1 MTNDFKEQLLQYLT
15 GTIEQQTGTNEP
27 QFQSAETITNN
38 LNTYIWNNYGLSVRP
53 YINNIIKSNKNDN
66 YLVYGRGSSADNT
79 FYGFIII
86 LDSNFQII
94 ESTNQYSSGT
104 LMDEFLI
111 LNQAPNGNFYGIDT
125 DGTNYR
131 FIMLNNMLLKTPNE
145 ENYKYIM
152 KKTYNI
158 TSNYPSNFY
167 VKDIIKNPN
176 ESDYLIYGT
185 RTVGGYG
192 RPIAIEYKI
201 NVGSTND
208 WVQYE
213 YTSSDNFNYGIG
225 GAWASWNA
233 EGNLTF
239 RLIGGNSNNFNQIH
253 IYQNS
258 GSSITILNTY
268 NMNIDTSGF
277 DYFDGITFSS
287 VILNN
292 NNAYVLAFVYGNS
305 NQAIIFRIT
314 NNSMIKLYESPIYDG
329 MLGNLL
335 TLSLKTDYINT
346 YFWYLMPITQDVE
359 WAYYGG
365 LIIENNVYQTIIYQG
380 GDISQNALLNGYNQF
395 NLYSITLQAG
405 NNLYK
410 VPFIFNQFNYNG
422 LKYEDINSLVPRYSN
437 LYDENGNIIFSRNLY
452 NLSINGGTTTSTI
465 EVPNTF
471 LNDTTIAQQ
480 NLLSKTNMIMNNNVD
495 NITKN
500 IYETLDINFIN
511 TITMQDNDNSINLN
525 GASRLNNSATSTND
539 YSNAQIG
546 YYKLN
551 YTDGTTEDFK
561 INPSEYTPTD
571 EYSGTYNFVI
581 YVAKPITNINIL
593 SNDKMTV
600 YATLNL
606 VLEAGKYYRINQ
618 NVEVV

>member
-1 MTNDFKEQLLQYLT
+1 MTNDFKEKLLNYLT
-15 GTIEQQTGTNEP
+15 GNIEQQQGTNEP

-53 YINNIIKSNKNDN
+53 YISNIIKSNKNDN
-66 YLVYGRGSSADNT
+66 YLVYGRGSSTDNT

-104 LMDEFLI
+104 LMEEFLS

-176 ESDYLIYGT
+176 ASDYLIYGT
-185 RTVGGYG
+185 RTVGDYG

-208 WVQYE
+208 WTQYE
-213 YTSSDNFNYGIG
+213 YNSSDNFSYVTN
-225 GAWASWNA
+225 GAWASWDT

-239 RLIGGNSNNFNQIH
+239 KLIGGNSSNPNQIH

-268 NMNIDTSGF
+268 NMNIDTSSF

-365 LIIENNVYQTIIYQG
+365 LIIENNVYQTTIYQG

-422 LKYEDINSLVPRYSN
+422 LEYEDINSLVPRYSN
-437 LYDENGNIIFSRNLY
+437 LYDENGNVIFSRNLY
-452 NLSINGGTTTSTI
+452 NLSINGGATTSTI

-480 NLLSKTNMIMNNNVD
+480 NLLSATNMIMNNNVD

-511 TITMQDNDNSINLN
+511 TITMQNNDNSINLS
-525 GASRLNNSATSTND
+525 GASRLNNSVTSTND

-546 YYKLN
+546 YYRLN
-551 YTDGTTEDFK
+551 YTDDTSEDFK
-561 INPSEYTPTD
+561 INPSEYTSID
-571 EYSGTYNFVI
+571 EYSGTYNFAV
-581 YVAKPITNINIL
+581 YVKKAVTNINIL
-593 SNDKMTV
+593 SNDKTTV

-606 VLEAGKYYRINQ
+606 VLEVGKYYKIIQ

>member
-1 MTNDFKEQLLQYLT
+1 MTNDFKEQLLNYLT

-27 QFQSAETITNN
+27 QFEELKVITNN
-38 LNTYIWNNYGLSVRP
+38 LETYIWDNYGLSSRP
-53 YINNIIKSNKNDN
+53 YIIDIIKSNQNDN
-66 YLVYGRGSSADNT
+66 YLVYGRGSTTNNT

-86 LDSNFQII
+86 LDNNFQII
-94 ESTNQYSSGT
+94 DSTNQYSSGT
-104 LMDEFLI
+104 TMNQFLK
-111 LNQAPNGNFYGIDT
+111 LNQATNGTFYGIDT

-131 FIMLNNMLLKTPNE
+131 FIMLNNILLKATNQ
-145 ENYKYIM
+145 ENYKYIL

-158 TSNYPSNFY
+158 TSNYPSNFQL
-167 VKDIIKNPN
+167 KDIIKNPN
-176 ESDYLIYGT
+176 SSNYLIYGT
-185 RTVGGYG
+185 RLTNSHY

-208 WVQYE
+208 WTQYE
-213 YTSSDNFNYGIG
+213 YNSSDNFSYGIN
-225 GAWASWNA
+225 GAWASWDT

-277 DYFDGITFSS
+277 DYFDGIIFSS

-359 WAYYGG
+359 WTYYGG
-365 LIIENNVYQTIIYQG
+365 LIIENNVYQTTIYQG

-525 GASRLNNSATSTND
+525 GATRLNASATSTND
-539 YSNAQIG
+539 YIQSQIG
-546 YYKLN
+546 YYRLN
-551 YTDGTTEDFK
+551 YTDGTSEDFK

-571 EYSGTYNFVI
+571 EYSGTYNFVV
-581 YVAKPITNINIL
+581 YVKKAINNINIL
-593 SNDKMTV
+593 SNDKTTV

-606 VLEAGKYYRINQ
+606 VLEVGKNYEINQ
-618 NVEVV
+618 NVEVI

>member
-1 MTNDFKEQLLQYLT
+1 MTNDFKEQLLNYLT
-15 GTIEQQTGTNEP
+15 GNIEQQTGVNEP

-53 YINNIIKSNKNDN
+53 YIINIIKSNKNDN

-176 ESDYLIYGT
+176 GSDYLIYGT
-185 RTVGGYG
+185 RTVGDYG

-208 WVQYE
+208 WTQYE
-213 YTSSDNFNYGIG
+213 YNSSDNFSYVIN
-225 GAWASWNA
+225 GAWASWDT

-268 NMNIDTSGF
+268 NMN
-277 DYFDGITFSS
+277 
-287 VILNN
+287 
-292 NNAYVLAFVYGNS
+292 
-305 NQAIIFRIT
+305 
-314 NNSMIKLYESPIYDG
+314 
-329 MLGNLL
+329 
-335 TLSLKTDYINT
+335 
-346 YFWYLMPITQDVE
+346 
-359 WAYYGG
+359 
-365 LIIENNVYQTIIYQG
+365 
-380 GDISQNALLNGYNQF
+380 
-395 NLYSITLQAG
+395 
-405 NNLYK
+405 
-410 VPFIFNQFNYNG
+410 
-422 LKYEDINSLVPRYSN
+422 
-437 LYDENGNIIFSRNLY
+437 
-452 NLSINGGTTTSTI
+452 
-465 EVPNTF
+465 
-471 LNDTTIAQQ
+471 
-480 NLLSKTNMIMNNNVD
+480 
-495 NITKN
+495 
-500 IYETLDINFIN
+500 
-511 TITMQDNDNSINLN
+511 
-525 GASRLNNSATSTND
+525 
-539 YSNAQIG
+539 
-546 YYKLN
+546 
-551 YTDGTTEDFK
+551 
-561 INPSEYTPTD
+561 
-571 EYSGTYNFVI
+571 
-581 YVAKPITNINIL
+581 
-593 SNDKMTV
+593 
-600 YATLNL
+600 
-606 VLEAGKYYRINQ
+606 
-618 NVEVV
+618 

>member
-1 MTNDFKEQLLQYLT
+1 MTEDFKNKLLKYLT

-53 YINNIIKSNKNDN
+53 YISNIIKSNKNDN

-94 ESTNQYSSGT
+94 ESTNKYSSGT

-145 ENYKYIM
+145 KNYKYIM

-176 ESDYLIYGT
+176 GSDYLIYGT
-185 RTVGGYG
+185 RTVGNYG

-201 NVGSTND
+201 NAGSTND
-208 WVQYE
+208 WTQYE
-213 YTSSDNFNYGIG
+213 YNSSDNFNYVIN
-225 GAWASWNA
+225 GAWASWDT

-268 NMNIDTSGF
+268 NMNIDTSRF

-346 YFWYLMPITQDVE
+346 YFWYLMPITKDVE

-525 GASRLNNSATSTND
+525 GASRLNASATSTND

-546 YYKLN
+546 YYRLN
-551 YTDGTTEDFK
+551 YTDGTSEDFK

-571 EYSGTYNFVI
+571 EYSGTYNFTV
-581 YVAKPITNINIL
+581 YVVKPITNINIL
-593 SNDKMTV
+593 SNDKTTV

-606 VLEAGKYYRINQ
+606 VLEVGKYYKINQ